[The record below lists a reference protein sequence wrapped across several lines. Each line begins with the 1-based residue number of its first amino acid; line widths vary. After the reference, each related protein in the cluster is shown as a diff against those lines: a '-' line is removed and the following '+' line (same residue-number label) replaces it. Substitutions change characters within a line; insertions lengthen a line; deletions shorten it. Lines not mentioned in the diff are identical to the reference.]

1 VIDAYSVKPID
12 AEALRSAIDATGHL
26 VVVEDHRV
34 EGGLGDAV
42 LDALAATGPLSGR
55 VTKLAVREMP
65 GSGTPD
71 ELRAWAGIDADAVV
85 EAVRAGSASV
95 TAR

>member
-1 VIDAYSVKPID
+1 MI
-12 AEALRSAIDATGHL
+12 

-42 LDALAATGPLSGR
+42 LEALAETGPLTGQ
-55 VTKLAVREMP
+55 VVKVGVRDMP

-71 ELRAWAGIDADAVV
+71 EMRAWAGIDAASIM
-85 EAVRAGSASV
+85 ARVRGSLA
-95 TAR
+95 